1 MPHRVNT
8 EGDIGTAKVASD
20 SYDVDNIFLT
30 NEGWVYRHFKKADK
44 SLFWDEIICAGE
56 VDSALVIDT
65 VANTPVGTIG
75 EASPTFET
83 TRGDGVQDIEN
94 APGFGGGGGTPP
106 APITIGTITVN
117 GASTATDGDTET
129 YTATNSGTATGVSYS
144 LASSEGGDVV
154 SGMDVTFNGTGA
166 RTLTVT
172 GTKSGATD
180 SGTATGTKSVTVS

>member
-30 NEGWVYRHFKKADK
+30 DEGWVYRHFKKADK

-56 VDSALVIDT
+56 VDAGLTIDG
-65 VANTPVGTIG
+65 VANTPVGSIG
-75 EASPTFET
+75 DAAPTFES
-83 TRGDGVQDIEN
+83 GDGDKDFEN
-94 APGFGGGGGTPP
+94 RIGGGGSTPP
-106 APITIGTITVN
+106 SVTIGTITLS
-117 GASTATDGDTET
+117 GATSVSDGDVET

-144 LASSEGGDVV
+144 LASSTGDTI
-154 SGMDVTFNGTGA
+154 SGMSVTFNGGGGT

-172 GTKSGATD
+172 ATKAGAADSGATK
-180 SGTATGTKSVTVS
+180 TLSVTVS